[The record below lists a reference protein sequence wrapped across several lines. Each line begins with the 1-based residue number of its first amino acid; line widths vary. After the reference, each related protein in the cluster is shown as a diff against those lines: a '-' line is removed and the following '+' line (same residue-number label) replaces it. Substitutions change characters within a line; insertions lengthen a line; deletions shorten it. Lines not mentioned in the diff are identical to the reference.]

1 MDEKRRILMV
11 DDDSNIRRIAQIAL
25 SRMGPWDVFLASCGS
40 EAMLLIETMKPEVV
54 LLDVMMP
61 EEDGPTVLRKIRAL
75 PGGEDIPVIFITAK
89 VQRHEVDD
97 LMDLGVAGIVS
108 KPFDVKSLSSEVLSI
123 LEQWQV
129 QESVCG
135 DR

>member
-1 MDEKRRILMV
+1 MV